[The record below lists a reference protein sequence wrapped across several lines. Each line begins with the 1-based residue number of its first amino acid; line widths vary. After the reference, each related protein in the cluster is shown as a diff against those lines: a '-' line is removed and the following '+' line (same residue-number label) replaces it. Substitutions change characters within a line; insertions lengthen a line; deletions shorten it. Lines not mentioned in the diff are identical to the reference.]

1 MYETL
6 VLHTG
11 GHSAPGPEGLT
22 NTGLSQLPE
31 TPAHTALGL
40 ALPPSAPPSPS
51 FSSPASRLPGSP
63 FPTPSS
69 NKCGRRG
76 SSYPGLG
83 PWRRPIPGARG
94 SGRGGSDG
102 AGSGRARRALQS
114 APRELPP
121 HVPSPRQDARP
132 APPPAPPRRS
142 RNRPGARLAPWAA
155 DRCPMSRTRPR
166 HALPSAG
173 PVRPSRWG
181 PEDPLPGSHAF
192 VPAPART
199 RTMFSSACTLLV
211 MGGSLSHLPTHSI
224 FRLPTVGTCFP
235 PM

>member
-1 MYETL
+1 M
-6 VLHTG
+6 H
-11 GHSAPGPEGLT
+11 AP
-22 NTGLSQLPE
+22 
-31 TPAHTALGL
+31 
-40 ALPPSAPPSPS
+40 PPPPSPS
-51 FSSPASRLPGSP
+51 FSSPASRSPGSP
-63 FPTPSS
+63 FPTPGS

-142 RNRPGARLAPWAA
+142 RNRPGVRLAPWAA

-166 HALPSAG
+166 HALPSAC

-192 VPAPART
+192 ASHPSPDQNDVQLCLH
-199 RTMFSSACTLLV
+199 SASD
-211 MGGSLSHLPTHSI
+211 GGLTIASPNPLHLQI
-224 FRLPTVGTCFP
+224 AQTVGTCFP